1 MKSFL
6 KSVVTISVLST
17 LVITPL
23 LFAGKA
29 SADQTDR
36 GTKANYVG
44 GGFAAGVTNGG
55 QKGDAATFGGNITAR
70 VAAPTLP
77 VSARGTILFSDETAA
92 IIPEVSADLPIAKN
106 TNLYGTLGYSFVE
119 SQGKPTPLGNQNAVV
134 VGAGVETRVAR
145 NFTVYS
151 NAKLGINA
159 YKNSPAQAVSV
170 NGGVGIN
177 F

>member
-6 KSVVTISVLST
+6 KSFVTISVLST
-17 LVITPL
+17 LVITPFVL
-23 LFAGKA
+23 PGIA
-29 SADQTDR
+29 SADQANR

-55 QKGDAATFGGNITAR
+55 QKGDAATFGGNITGR
-70 VAAPTLP
+70 IAAPTLP

-119 SQGKPTPLGNQNAVV
+119 KNGRPTPIGNQNAVV
-134 VGAGVETRVAR
+134 VGAGVESRVAR

-159 YKNSPAQAVSV
+159 YKNSPAQAFTV